1 MFTYIVP
8 FYFGDRMVSQRVP
21 EYKNL
26 LSQNKFYFVEKHIEF
41 LSSYPNDDL
50 EKIIFLVNQRP
61 EDDVNEI
68 QSFFDLRTKELQE
81 RFDFVLTFRENRN
94 ISYGAW
100 NDAIC
105 NDLQTSG
112 KSEYYFCLED
122 DYLPS
127 TNNFIYPFIEKCNE
141 ATPYVCCK
149 AVYDSY
155 ITYASVSNGLFLKS
169 ACKRVYE
176 KNQCIFSLTNRSEY
190 SYSDACSI
198 QETFYRPFLEM
209 GYDMIDILDNY
220 FVPFFES
227 DTGRIK
233 KIGNENH
240 PTLIEPILL

>member
-1 MFTYIVP
+1 
-8 FYFGDRMVSQRVP
+8 MVSQRVP

-26 LSQNKFYFVEKHIEF
+26 LLQNKFYFAEKHIEF
-41 LSSYPNDDL
+41 LSSYPNNDL

-68 QSFFDLRTKELQE
+68 QSFFDLKAKELKE
-81 RFDFVLTFRENRN
+81 KFDFTLTFRENKN

-105 NDLQTSG
+105 TDLQTTG

-122 DYLPS
+122 DYIPS
-127 TNNFIYPFIEKCNE
+127 KNNFIYPFIEKCNE
-141 ATPYVCCK
+141 KTPYVCCK
-149 AVYDSY
+149 AVYDNHSVGA
-155 ITYASVSNGLFLKS
+155 YASVSNGLFLKS
-169 ACKRVYE
+169 ACENVYK
-176 KNQCIFSLTNRSEY
+176 KNQSVFSLTNKDEY

-198 QETFYRPFLEM
+198 QETFYRLFLEM
-209 GYDMIDILDNY
+209 GYDIIDIFDRY
-220 FVPFFES
+220 FIPFFES

-233 KIGNENH
+233 KIGNENN